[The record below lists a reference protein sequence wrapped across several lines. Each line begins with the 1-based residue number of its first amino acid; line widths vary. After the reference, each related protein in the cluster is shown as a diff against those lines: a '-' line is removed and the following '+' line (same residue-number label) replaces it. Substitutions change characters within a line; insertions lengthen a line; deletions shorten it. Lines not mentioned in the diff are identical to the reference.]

1 MSQMKSFILNKY
13 TNYVKA
19 LNSLTK
25 DELNNFVNDFRN
37 KVISTK
43 CSNDDIELI
52 DMLVDILK
60 IEIEKLKN
68 IL

>member
-1 MSQMKSFILNKY
+1 MSPMKEFILNKY

-25 DELNNFVNDFRN
+25 DEMINFVNDFRN
-37 KVISTK
+37 KVVSTK
-43 CSNDDIELI
+43 CSNEDIELI
-52 DMLVDILK
+52 DMLVKILE
-60 IEIEKLKN
+60 IEIKKLKN

>member
-1 MSQMKSFILNKY
+1 MKSFILNKY

>member
-1 MSQMKSFILNKY
+1 MSPTQEFILNKY

-25 DELNNFVNDFRN
+25 DEMINFVISFRN
-37 KVISTK
+37 KVVSTK
-43 CSNDDIELI
+43 CSNEDIKLI
-52 DMLVDILK
+52 DMLVNILE